1 MFTPNNPPPMSTSR
15 PRAFWRRTS
24 LAADPADDSV
34 TPILL
39 TVTEAC
45 VVLRVSRWSLYQLI
59 RSRKLATV
67 QIGRR
72 RLIPRVALQALIER
86 LRDQETL

>member
-1 MFTPNNPPPMSTSR
+1 MFTSSKPAANAGSTR
-15 PRAFWRRTS
+15 VFWRRTS
-24 LAADPADDSV
+24 LAASPADDSV

-39 TVTEAC
+39 TITEAC

-72 RLIPRVALQALIER
+72 RLIPRDALQALIER
-86 LRDQETL
+86 LGDEGLL

>member
-1 MFTPNNPPPMSTSR
+1 MFTINKPSATSGR
-15 PRAFWRRTS
+15 IRTFWRRTS
-24 LAADPADDSV
+24 VATGSMDDA
-34 TPILL
+34 TPVLL

-72 RLIPRVALQALIER
+72 RLIPREALQALIER
-86 LRDQETL
+86 LGGEELL

>member
-1 MFTPNNPPPMSTSR
+1 MFTINTPSPATGR
-15 PRAFWRRTS
+15 TRTFWRRTS
-24 LAADPADDSV
+24 LATSPMDDDA

-45 VVLRVSRWSLYQLI
+45 VVLRISRWSLYQLI

-72 RLIPRVALQALIER
+72 RLIPRVALQALIEQ
-86 LRDQETL
+86 LGGEELL

>member
-1 MFTPNNPPPMSTSR
+1 MSAVSAGSTR
-15 PRAFWRRTS
+15 TFWRRTT
-24 LAADPADDSV
+24 DDSLRTNDNDA

-59 RSRKLATV
+59 RSRKLTTV

-72 RLIPRVALQALIER
+72 RLIPRDSLQALIER
-86 LRDQETL
+86 LRGEELL

>member
-1 MFTPNNPPPMSTSR
+1 
-15 PRAFWRRTS
+15 
-24 LAADPADDSV
+24 
-34 TPILL
+34 
-39 TVTEAC
+39 
-45 VVLRVSRWSLYQLI
+45 LYQLI

>member
-1 MFTPNNPPPMSTSR
+1 MFTSSMLVTNTGGT
-15 PRAFWRRTS
+15 RAFWRRTT

-59 RSRKLATV
+59 RSRQLATV

-72 RLIPRVALQALIER
+72 RLIPRVALQALIKR
-86 LRDQETL
+86 LHDQEML

>member
-1 MFTPNNPPPMSTSR
+1 MFTSNALMPTGST
-15 PRAFWRRTS
+15 RAFWRRTT
-24 LAADPADDSV
+24 LATNPADDSM

-72 RLIPRVALQALIER
+72 RLIPRDALQAMIER
-86 LRDQETL
+86 LRGEELL